1 MGVRSAP
8 YRPISLATGG
18 APIVRRGSD
27 GSIYVK
33 AGDTLGTFPMRLTDR
48 VEHWAK
54 ERPEEPC
61 VAERDPTGEWRFVSY
76 RQMDLRMRQLGGALV
91 RRNLSAERPLMVLS
105 GNDIAQLELTLGAMW
120 AGIPIAPVS
129 PAYSL
134 VSSDFGKLRYLV
146 ELMTP
151 GAVFVNRTAPFRAA
165 LAAVFPADVELIT
178 GDAEPVAPGS
188 TSLAVLYETGPNEAD
203 AAHANVTGDTIAK
216 FLFTSG
222 STKLP
227 KAVPNTQQMLCSN
240 QEMLLHMFP
249 FLAEEPPVLV
259 DWLPWHHTFG
269 GNHNVGM
276 VLYNGGTLYIDTGK
290 PTPAL
295 IEETLRN
302 LRDVAPTAY
311 FNVPKGWEDIA
322 NAMRTDP
329 KLRETFFSRVKL
341 LFYAGAGLAQ
351 PVWDTIDELA
361 VATCGARIRMMG
373 GLGMT
378 ETAPSAMFSR
388 AELSVAGDVGLPCP
402 GCEVKLAPVDKKL
415 ELRFRG
421 PNVMGGYWRA
431 PELMPETFDEEGFLK
446 TGDALRPHDEQHLER
461 GFAFDGRL
469 AEDFKLSSGT
479 FVSVGP
485 LRAALIASGAPC
497 VQDVVL
503 AGVNRDRV
511 AALIIPRADQCIK
524 LATGSPSGE
533 DARGQDLSLQA
544 ALSSQPVKAHFLEAL
559 KRVNRSSTGSA
570 SRIEVAVVLAEPP
583 SLDRGEITDKGSI
596 NQRAVL
602 QQRQALVDSIYLG
615 TAPDMIVVPKQK
627 PEEAVERN

>member
-1 MGVRSAP
+1 VTDVRAAP
-8 YRPISLATGG
+8 YRPVSLATGG

-27 GSIYVK
+27 GSIHVK
-33 AGDTLGTFPMRLTDR
+33 AGDTLGAFPLRLTDR

-54 ERPEEPC
+54 ERPDQPC
-61 VAERDPTGEWRFVSY
+61 VAERDTTGAWRFVTY
-76 RQMDLRMRQLGGALV
+76 RQMDLRMRQLAGALV
-91 RRNLSAERPLMVLS
+91 RRRLSPERPLMVLS
-105 GNDIAQLELTLGAMW
+105 GNDVAQLELTLGAMW
-120 AGIPIAPVS
+120 AGVPIAPVS

-151 GAVFVNRTAPFRAA
+151 GSVFVNRTAPFKTA
-165 LAAVFPADVELIT
+165 LTTVFPADMDLIT
-178 GDAEPVAPGS
+178 CDTDAFS
-188 TSLAVLYETGPNEAD
+188 SSTTSLTALYDTDPDEAS
-203 AAHANVTGDTIAK
+203 AAHAAVTGETIGK

-240 QEMLLHMFP
+240 QEMLRHMFP

-276 VLYNGGTLYIDTGK
+276 VLYNGGTLYIDAGK

-295 IEETLRN
+295 IGETLRN
-302 LRDVAPTAY
+302 LREVAPTAY

-322 NAMRTDP
+322 HAMRGDRE
-329 KLRETFFSRVKL
+329 LRETFFSRVKL

-351 PVWDTIDELA
+351 PVWDTIDEFA
-361 VATCGARIRMMG
+361 VATSGTRIRMMG

-402 GCEVKLAPVDKKL
+402 GCEVKLAPVDNKL

-421 PNVMGGYWRA
+421 PNVMKGYWRA
-431 PELMPETFDEEGFLK
+431 PELMAATFDEEGFLK
-446 TGDALRPHDEQHLER
+446 TGDALRPHDDQHLER

-485 LRAALIASGAPC
+485 LRAALIASGAPY

-511 AALIIPRADQCIK
+511 AALIIPRPDQCIK
-524 LATGSPSGE
+524 LANHSPSS
-533 DARGQDLSLQA
+533 DTASTKDLTLSA
-544 ALSSQPVKAHFLEAL
+544 ALSTLAVKTRFLEAL
-559 KRVNRSSTGSA
+559 QRVNHLSTGSA
-570 SRIEVAVVLAEPP
+570 SRIDVAVVLVEPP

-602 QQRQALVDSIYLG
+602 THRQALVDSIYQG
-615 TAPDMIVVPKQK
+615 TAPDIIVVPKQEPK
-627 PEEAVERN
+627 ASKRI